1 MVRDDIKIVVIE
13 LQQSVVVRG
22 ITNKLKELHFNITQV
37 GNDVREI
44 SRHVGMVDLMI
55 LYLSDSILD
64 KAGSVNTIVEILDK
78 VNGSEQKLV
87 LIGEKD
93 FLDGADRRIKELY
106 KYDRFLLPIDT
117 DKLGT
122 MVEEVIDREV
132 DGAKKRVLIVDD
144 DPAYAKMVRGWIGDD
159 YNTNIVAGG
168 MHAITFL
175 TQNKVD
181 LILLD
186 YEMPIVDG
194 PQVFEM
200 IKQKEELGDVPIVFL
215 TGNGNR
221 ESVQRVMK
229 LGPAGYVLKGA
240 SRLEL
245 LTKIKNVLSKHN

>member
-245 LTKIKNVLSKHN
+245 LTKIKNVLSKYN

>member
-200 IKQKEELGDVPIVFL
+200 IKQKEELSDVPIVFL